1 MGKLAFP
8 EQIKGLAI
16 FLASKAS
23 DYMTGET
30 IVIDGGIMGK

>member
-1 MGKLAFP
+1 LAFP